1 MGFGVTDQNR
11 IKIEERVRSKI
22 LYTVL
27 LLPVLVRSPV
37 LKKVRRKF
45 AQKVQTGTKISL
57 KKYI

>member
-11 IKIEERVRSKI
+11 IKIEERARSNI